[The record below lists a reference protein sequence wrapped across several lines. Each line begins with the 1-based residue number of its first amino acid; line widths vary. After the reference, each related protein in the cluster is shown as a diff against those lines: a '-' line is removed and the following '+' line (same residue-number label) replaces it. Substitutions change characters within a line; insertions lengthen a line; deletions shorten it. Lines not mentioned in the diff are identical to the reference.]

1 MTASLENPAKISYK
15 ISMRRSIRLVALALA
30 MLLSSPALASVQ
42 AEGQSRADYLAWLAR
57 DPGARAQVL
66 SFKSYL
72 QAAKV
77 EQVLPTWQLVRTA
90 SMWRECNGP
99 RFEVAPFAE
108 WQHIA
113 GTLQFVK
120 KHVEP
125 VIGEV
130 EAVSGFRNAELN
142 SCSGGAKASAHRHFF
157 ALDLVPANED
167 LTRAAM
173 IRSICK
179 IHDWRGADYGVGL
192 GFYSGNRFHVDSKGF
207 RRWGPDGKGATSPC
221 VV

>member
-1 MTASLENPAKISYK
+1 MIEMQQL
-15 ISMRRSIRLVALALA
+15 IRLAALVLA
-30 MLLSSPALASVQ
+30 MLFSSPALAS
-42 AEGQSRADYLAWLAR
+42 AKPEGQSRADYLAWLAR
-57 DPGARAQVL
+57 EPAARAQVL

-113 GTLQFVK
+113 GTLKFVK
-120 KHVEP
+120 NHVEP
-125 VIGEV
+125 VIGDV

-157 ALDLVPANED
+157 ALDLVPANDD
-167 LTRAAM
+167 LSRSAM
-173 IRSICK
+173 VRSICK
-179 IHDWRGADYGVGL
+179 IHEWRGADYDVGL

-207 RRWGPDGKGATSPC
+207 RKWGPDGKGATSPC
-221 VV
+221 ATGIA